1 MDARNI
7 NNIVEKLQDQVVKE
21 ITNNLPRKVGVVAVN
36 QAKNNFRESGYLDN
50 GIHKWKQTKRQ
61 QGKGTNARYGPLTSS
76 RNHLMSSVQAKPSI
90 GQVIIE
96 NPVPYASIH
105 NNGGNITTHPTITP
119 KMRKYAWHM
128 VYSLAGIKGNGKL
141 PKELPQE
148 AQKWKGLALTS
159 KSKITVRANIPKR
172 QFLGDSAELRQKINN
187 MINQSLEKIK
197 HGIITISSH

>member
-7 NNIVEKLQDQVVKE
+7 NNIVTKLQDEVVKE
-21 ITNNLPRKVGVVAVN
+21 ITNNLPRKVGIVAVN
-36 QAKNNFRESGYLDN
+36 QVKNNFRESGYLDN
-50 GIHKWKQTKRQ
+50 GIHKWQQTKRQ
-61 QGKGTNARYGPLTSS
+61 QGKGSNAKYGPLTSS
-76 RNHLMSSVQAKPSI
+76 RNHLMSSVQAKPSF

-96 NPVPYASIH
+96 NPVPYAAIH

-128 VYSLAGIKGNGKL
+128 VYSLAGMKGKGKL
-141 PKELPQE
+141 PKELPEE

-159 KSKITVRANIPKR
+159 KSKITIHAHIPKR
-172 QFLGDSAELRQKINN
+172 QFMGDSAELRQKINN

-197 HGIITISSH
+197 HGIITLSSH